1 MNDTPPPAVTAHIA
15 VSHPAKPR
23 GLRIDA
29 IDLARTIAI
38 LAMVVFHFTFDL
50 AAFGHIP
57 PETPYSGFWPYFA
70 RMIAASFLVLAGL
83 SLWLAHGQGIR
94 WRGFWKRWRVLVL
107 AALVITIATYFGMP
121 DQYIR
126 WGILHMIAAGS
137 LIGLAFLRLPLIVV
151 VLAALACFAAP
162 HLFASQAF
170 ASPWLIWLGLA
181 PSVPLMMDYEPL
193 LPWLSPVLAGIALGR
208 IGGHFGLWQF
218 LWGWRLP
225 AWITWPGRY
234 SLWIYLAHQPVLF
247 GLLILYARFG

>member
-1 MNDTPPPAVTAHIA
+1 MNDIPAFPVPPQTEAPSSGKSRAM
-15 VSHPAKPR
+15 
-23 GLRIDA
+23 RIDA
-29 IDLARTIAI
+29 IDLARSIAI

-70 RMIAASFLVLAGL
+70 RVIAASFLCLAGL
-83 SLWLAHGQGIR
+83 SLWLAHGHGIR

-107 AALVITIATYFGMP
+107 AALAITIATYFGMG

-137 LIGLAFLRLPLIVV
+137 LIGLAFLRLPLIVI
-151 VLAALACFAAP
+151 VLAALACLAAP
-162 HLFASQAF
+162 HLLASDVF

-193 LPWLSPVLAGIALGR
+193 LPWLSPVLAGIAVGR
-208 IGGHFGLWQF
+208 IGAQFGLWQF

-234 SLWIYLAHQPVLF
+234 SLWIYLAHQPILF